1 MKMNELERLAAS
13 KARRAIMLDRAGSK
27 AEAVKAYREVIG
39 LLVKLVELTDSPV
52 NREVYKERIAAYSR
66 RLKELQ
72 EDGDARGPL
81 PEELDAREKGGQLSS
96 ALESRPPVRW
106 DDIVGLEPVKEAL
119 KESIIYPCKRPELYP
134 LGWPTGI
141 LLFGPPGCGK
151 TLLVAAT
158 ANEADAKLH
167 VIDAARIMS
176 KWLGESEKNLQ
187 RIFSTARSEAI
198 SGKPVIVFIDE
209 VDWLAV
215 HRQVEVGGEARVRN
229 QLLSEMDGILTKF
242 SRSFLFL
249 MAATNKPWLL
259 DEPFIR
265 RFQKRIYIPPP
276 GPVERKRILEHY
288 LAKLNVS
295 KELDVAKIAEEMEGY
310 SPHDIFSV
318 CLDVQLEAV
327 KRMFEEGLEEPP
339 EITMQDI
346 RRAMAR
352 RRPSISKESVRM
364 FEEWNTRFGAS

>member
-1 MKMNELERLAAS
+1 MNELERLAAS
-13 KARRAIMLDRAGSK
+13 KAKRAIMLDRAGSR

-39 LLVKLVELTDSPV
+39 LLLKLVELSDSPV
-52 NREVYKERIAAYSR
+52 NREVYRERISAYSK

-72 EDGDARGPL
+72 EDGDARGPQV
-81 PEELDAREKGGQLSS
+81 EEPDAREKTGQVASD
-96 ALESRPPVRW
+96 LESRPPVRW
-106 DDIVGLEPVKEAL
+106 DDIVGLDQVKEAL

-187 RIFSTARSEAI
+187 RVFSSARTEAL
-198 SGKPVIVFIDE
+198 SGKAVIVFIDE

-229 QLLSEMDGILTKF
+229 QLLSEMDGILSKF

-276 GPVERKRILEHY
+276 GPEERKRILKHY
-288 LAKLNVS
+288 LSRLSTS
-295 KELDVAKIAEEMEGY
+295 KDLDVTKIAEEMEGY

-318 CLDVQLEAV
+318 CLDVQLEGV

-339 EITMQDI
+339 EITMGDI
-346 RRAMAR
+346 RRAMTR
-352 RRPSISKESVRM
+352 RRPSVSRESVKM
-364 FEEWNTRFGAS
+364 FEEWNRRFGAS

>member
-1 MKMNELERLAAS
+1 MNELERLAAS
-13 KARRAIMLDRAGSK
+13 KARRAIMLDKAGSK

-66 RLKELQ
+66 RLRELQ
-72 EDGDARGPL
+72 EDGDGRGPQ
-81 PEELDAREKGGQLSS
+81 PEDLYTREKEEKATT
-96 ALESRPPVRW
+96 ALDSRPPVRW
-106 DDIVGLEPVKEAL
+106 DDVVGLEPVKEVL
-119 KESIIYPCKRPELYP
+119 KESIIYPCKRPEFYP

-187 RIFSTARSEAI
+187 RIFSTARNEAL
-198 SGKPVIVFIDE
+198 SGRPVIVFIDE
-209 VDWLAV
+209 VDWLTA

-249 MAATNKPWLL
+249 IAATNKPWLL

-276 GPVERKRILEHY
+276 GPDERKRILEHY
-288 LAKLNVS
+288 LAKLNTS
-295 KELDVAKIAEEMEGY
+295 RDLDVAKIAEEMEGY

-327 KRMFEEGLEEPP
+327 KRMFEEGFEEPP
-339 EITMQDI
+339 EITIQDI

-352 RRPSISKESVRM
+352 RRPTVSRESVKM
-364 FEEWNTRFGAS
+364 FEDWNRRFGAS

>member
-1 MKMNELERLAAS
+1 MNELERLAAS
-13 KARRAIMLDRAGSK
+13 KARRAIMLDKAGSK
-27 AEAVKAYREVIG
+27 AEAIKAYREVIG
-39 LLVKLVELTDSPV
+39 LLVKLVELSDSPV
-52 NREVYKERIAAYSR
+52 NREVYKERIAAYTR
-66 RLKELQ
+66 RLRELQ
-72 EDGDARGPL
+72 EDGEVRTSHD
-81 PEELDAREKGGQLSS
+81 EQEARERANALPA
-96 ALESRPPVRW
+96 ALEARPPVRW
-106 DDIVGLEPVKEAL
+106 DDIVGLESVKESL
-119 KESIIYPCKRPELYP
+119 RQSIIYPSRRPDLYP

-151 TLLVAAT
+151 TLMVAAT

-167 VIDAARIMS
+167 VIDAAKIMS

-187 RIFSTARSEAI
+187 RVFSAARSEAMA
-198 SGKPVIVFIDE
+198 GKPVIVFIDE
-209 VDWLAV
+209 VDWLTV

-242 SRSFLFL
+242 NRSFLFL

-276 GPVERKRILEHY
+276 GVEERRRILEHY
-288 LAKLNVS
+288 LSRLRTS
-295 KELDVAKIAEEMEGY
+295 RDLDLGRLAEEMEGY

-327 KRMFEEGLEEPP
+327 KKMFEEGLDEPP
-339 EITMQDI
+339 EITMADI
-346 RRAMAR
+346 RRAMGR
-352 RRPSISKESVRM
+352 RRPSVSRESVRM
-364 FEEWNTRFGAS
+364 FEEWNARFGAP